1 MDEEK
6 ILIIVKGEDKTA
18 QIEQISKKDEEK
30 IEIKYYSN
38 EKIYPYS
45 STNIVIREQAI
56 VMDLKGKD
64 IYYKNQIIFNIQ
76 KAIQFEDFV
85 KIIYENG
92 EKEIFRYEDISFKS
106 SEKQNVNKN
115 VIEYFKEI
123 ANYVKNE
130 SEEEESEKEESL
142 HQESF
147 LKREYG
153 KLNYILEESVLN
165 YYINKKDL
173 IKPNIE
179 ENNIIYPFRF
189 NLSQKQAMEN
199 VFKSNVSMIQG
210 PPGTGKT
217 QTILNIIANLAI
229 MQNKTVAVVSNN
241 NEAVKNV
248 KDKLEKNGYG
258 FMVADLGK
266 KKKREKFFEDIP
278 QPKVKDFN
286 LEIDHE
292 KLLIRLEELNKKLD
306 ELLEKNND
314 KAKLEKEIEKYKLE
328 QKHFEKYYN
337 SQDIEEI
344 EKLFFYHKTD
354 DRILEFILD
363 SQLLCEEK
371 VKIKWLYKIKLLL
384 KYGITNLK
392 QLDKH
397 LMEMILM
404 LQKQY
409 YEIKIEKLEQEYANI
424 ERELKANNFEGLQI
438 EHQNISEKIFKNELY
453 RRYHGK
459 TNEFSLQ
466 NYQEK
471 IEEFLKAF
479 PVVLSTTYSLR
490 NCVPNNLLFD
500 YVIMDESSQVDLLAG
515 SLALSCAKNA
525 IIVGDEKQLPQ
536 IVDKKI
542 KEKIANIEVDICH
555 DYFENSMLSAI
566 VRTYGKNMPQVTLKE
581 HYRCHPKIIEFC
593 NKRYYHNELI
603 AFSTKEHLKVD
614 KPLILYY
621 TAEGNHMRKVTRG
634 SKTGTFN
641 ERELEVIKNEV
652 LQDKRINLY
661 AKDEIGI
668 TTPYRMQANN
678 IQKST
683 QKEIQSDTIHKFQ
696 GREKKLMIL
705 STVLDSSYLGKK
717 GIYFVDDPC
726 MINVAVS
733 RAIEQFVIVTDK
745 KLFKEEGNDIKALLK
760 YIQYHE
766 LSSEIVESQI
776 VSVFDLLYKEYSK
789 KLEKLN
795 TSLLH
800 KSKFKS
806 ENIMDTILNKEL
818 KKEEYRD
825 YKYEREILLRNI
837 FRNLENL
844 KEEEK
849 KYVNNGAR
857 IDFVIY
863 DKMDNKP
870 LLFIEVD
877 GFEYHKN
884 NPKQLEKDKLKNS
897 IARKNGIPIIR
908 FETGGKSY
916 DEEKIAL
923 EIRKEIFNNS

>member
-6 ILIIVKGEDKTA
+6 ILIIVKGEDKTPE
-18 QIEQISKKDEEK
+18 IEKISKKDDEK
-30 IEIKYYSN
+30 IEIKYYKN
-38 EKIYPYS
+38 EKIYSYS
-45 STNIVIREQAI
+45 SMNIVIREQPT

-64 IYYKNQIIFNIQ
+64 IYYKNQIIFDIQ
-76 KAIQFEDFV
+76 KVIRFEDFV
-85 KIIYENG
+85 KITYENG
-92 EKEIFRYEDISFKS
+92 EKEIFRYEDVSFKLT
-106 SEKQNVNKN
+106 EKQNLTKN
-115 VIEYFKEI
+115 VIQYFKEI
-123 ANYVKNE
+123 ANYVKNDN
-130 SEEEESEKEESL
+130 EEEESEKE
-142 HQESF
+142 ESF

-153 KLNYILEESVLN
+153 KLNYIAEESILN
-165 YYINKKDL
+165 YYINKKQL
-173 IKPNIE
+173 IRPNIE
-179 ENNIIYPFRF
+179 GNNIIYPFRF

-199 VFKSNVSMIQG
+199 VFKSNVSIIQG

-229 MQNKTVAVVSNN
+229 IQNKTVAVVSNN

-248 KDKLEKNGYG
+248 KDKLDKNGYG
-258 FMVADLGK
+258 FIVADLGRRE
-266 KKKREKFFEDIP
+266 KREKFFEDIP
-278 QPKVKDFN
+278 QPKVEDFN
-286 LEIDHE
+286 LKIENE
-292 KLLIRLEELNKKLD
+292 KLLIRLEEINKELD
-306 ELLEKNND
+306 ELLEKNNN
-314 KAKLEKEIEKYKLE
+314 KAKLEKEIEEYKLE
-328 QKHFEKYYN
+328 QKYFEKYYN
-337 SQDIEEI
+337 SQNIEEI
-344 EKLFFYHKTD
+344 EKLSFYYKTE

-363 SQLLCEEK
+363 SQLLYEEK
-371 VKIKWLYKIKLLL
+371 IKIKWLYKIKLLF
-384 KYGITNLK
+384 KYGITSLK
-392 QLDKH
+392 QLDNH
-397 LMEMILM
+397 LIEIILM
-404 LQKQY
+404 LQKKY
-409 YEIKIEKLEQEYANI
+409 YEIKIAKLKEEYVRIKND
-424 ERELKANNFEGLQI
+424 LKVHDFESLQI
-438 EHQNISEKIFKNELY
+438 EHQNISEKIFKNQLY
-453 RRYHGK
+453 RRYNGK

-466 NYQEK
+466 NYQEE

-479 PVVLSTTYSLR
+479 PIVLSTTYSLR
-490 NCVPNNLLFD
+490 NSVPNNLLFD

-515 SLALSCAKNA
+515 SLALSCARNA

-542 KEKIANIEVDICH
+542 KEKITNIEVDICH

-566 VRTYGKNMPQVTLKE
+566 LRTYEISVPQVTLKE

-593 NKRYYHNELI
+593 NKRYYNNELI
-603 AFSTKEHLKVD
+603 AFATKEHLEVN

-621 TAEGNHMRKVTRG
+621 TVEGNHMRKITKG

-652 LQDKRINLY
+652 LQDNRINSY
-661 AKDEIGI
+661 NNDEIGI

-678 IQKST
+678 IQKAT
-683 QKEIQSDTIHKFQ
+683 QKEVQSDTIHKFQ

-717 GIYFVDDPC
+717 GIHFVDDPC

-760 YIQYHE
+760 YIKYNE
-766 LSSEIVESQI
+766 LDSEIVESQI
-776 VSVFDLLYKEYSK
+776 VSVFDLLYKEYSR

-795 TSLLH
+795 SSLLH
-800 KSKFKS
+800 RSKFKS
-806 ENIMDTILNKEL
+806 ENIMDTILNREL

-825 YKYEREILLRNI
+825 YKYEREILVRNI
-837 FRNLENL
+837 FRDLENL

-849 KYVNNGAR
+849 RYVNNGAR

-870 LLFIEVD
+870 QLFIEVD
-877 GFEYHKN
+877 GFEYHRN
-884 NPKQLEKDKLKNS
+884 NPKQLEKDDLKNS
-897 IARKNGIPIIR
+897 IARKNGINILR

-916 DEEKIAL
+916 DEEEIIL
-923 EIRKEIFNNS
+923 QIRKEIFNNSEYKVH